1 MTAGFDTS
9 NYTTSAAV
17 MKDGVI
23 KNYKQLLTVAE
34 HQRGLRQSDA
44 VFQHT
49 VNMPRLVAEMSNDF
63 DLSKVRA
70 VGVSARPR
78 NIEGSYMPC
87 FLVGINTARAAAEFC
102 GCRCYETS
110 HQIGHILA
118 ALYSADKLELINK
131 KFIAFHVSGGT
142 TEAVLVTPDKE
153 NIINAEIIAESTDLK
168 AGQAIDRTGVLLGM
182 RFPCGAELEK
192 EASKSEKEF
201 KIHASMKG
209 CNCSFSGI
217 ENKVKNMIAAGEKK
231 CDIAKFVLQSVCV
244 SLDAMAQAVVKEYG
258 SLPLVFAGGVSS
270 NKKIKT
276 TMSEKY
282 GACFAEP
289 QFSADNAAGTAVFA
303 ALKSL

>member
-1 MTAGFDTS
+1 MTSGFDTS

-17 MKDGVI
+17 FADGQI
-23 KNYKQLLTVAE
+23 TNYKQVLSVAE
-34 HQRGLRQSDA
+34 NQRGLRQSDA

-49 VNMPRLVAEMSNDF
+49 VNMPRLVSEMAQDF
-63 DLSKVRA
+63 DLKKVKA
-70 VGVSARPR
+70 IGVSTRPR
-78 NIEGSYMPC
+78 NIDGSYMPC

-110 HQIGHILA
+110 HQVGHILA
-118 ALYSADKLELINK
+118 ALFSADKLELINK

-142 TEAVLVTPDKE
+142 TEAVLVTPDKD
-153 NIINAEIIAESTDLK
+153 NIINAQIIAESTDLK

-192 EASKSEKEF
+192 EALKSDKEF

-217 ENKVKNMIAAGEKK
+217 ENKVKNMICAGEKK
-231 CDIAKFVLQSVCV
+231 CDIAKFALESVCI
-244 SLDAMAQAVVKEYG
+244 SLDAMAQEIIKEYG
-258 SLPLVFAGGVSS
+258 SLPIVFAGGVSS
-270 NKKIKT
+270 NKKINK

-282 GACFAEP
+282 GAYFAEP

>member
-1 MTAGFDTS
+1 MTVGFDTS
-9 NYTTSAAV
+9 NYTTSVAIMV
-17 MKDGVI
+17 DDSI
-23 KNYKQLLTVAE
+23 TNYKQVLSVAE
-34 HQRGLRQSDA
+34 NQRGLRQSDA

-49 VNMPRLVAEMSNDF
+49 VNMPRLISEMANDF

-70 VGVSARPR
+70 VGVSSRPR
-78 NIEGSYMPC
+78 NINGSYMPC

-102 GCRCYETS
+102 GCKCYETS
-110 HQIGHILA
+110 HQVGHILA
-118 ALYSADKLELINK
+118 ALYSADKLELINN

-142 TEAVLVTPDKE
+142 TEAVLVTPDKD
-153 NIINAEIIAESTDLK
+153 NIIKAEIISESTDLK

-192 EASKSEKEF
+192 EAAKCEKEF

-217 ENKVKNMIAAGEKK
+217 ENKVKNMISAGEEK
-231 CDIAKFVLQSVCV
+231 CDIAKFALESVCV

-258 SLPLVFAGGVSS
+258 NLPLVFAGGVSS
-270 NKKIKT
+270 NKKINKI
-276 TMSEKY
+276 MSEKY
-282 GACFAEP
+282 GAYFAEP

-303 ALKSL
+303 SLKSL